1 MRKLN
6 RSGLKAAA
14 LEAPPLAIDDAYFS
28 RRVGGL
34 GGGASQRL
42 RRVLD
47 KAGPACNPV
56 YPACNSMLSACNPM
70 HPTCNPMH
78 PACNLVYP
86 ACNPMCTRPAT
97 PCTQAGLLDGA
108 GKLTEDPRGSA
119 WREAVRAA

>member
-47 KAGPACNPV
+47 KAGPACNPI
-56 YPACNSMLSACNPM
+56 YPACDSVQPACNLCTQPATPCVPGLQPYVYAACNPM
-70 HPTCNPMH
+70 
-78 PACNLVYP
+78 YP
-86 ACNPMCTRPAT
+86 GGLTRRRG
-97 PCTQAGLLDGA
+97 QAD
-108 GKLTEDPRGSA
+108 
-119 WREAVRAA
+119 

>member
-47 KAGPACNPV
+47 KAGPRDPNLQPATLLPSLQLYAPSLQPCAPGLQPHV
-56 YPACNSMLSACNPM
+56 YL
-70 HPTCNPMH
+70 
-78 PACNLVYP
+78 

>member
-14 LEAPPLAIDDAYFS
+14 IEVPPLAIDESFFS

-47 KAGPACNPV
+47 KAG
-56 YPACNSMLSACNPM
+56 
-70 HPTCNPMH
+70 
-78 PACNLVYP
+78 
-86 ACNPMCTRPAT
+86 
-97 PCTQAGLLDGA
+97 LLDGA

-119 WREAVRAA
+119 WREAVRGAAGLIDLLPGNAPGVADSLQVDTYPSRSGCLGMLP

>member
-47 KAGPACNPV
+47 KVGPACNPG
-56 YPACNSMLSACNPM
+56 YPACNSM
-70 HPTCNPMH
+70 H
-78 PACNLVYP
+78 P
-86 ACNPMCTRPAT
+86 ACNPMCTRPATLFCTRPAT

>member
-14 LEAPPLAIDDAYFS
+14 LEAPPLAIDDAFFS

-47 KAGPACNPV
+47 KAGPACNPI
-56 YPACNSMLSACNPM
+56 YPACDSVQ
-70 HPTCNPMH
+70 
-78 PACNLVYP
+78 PACNL
-86 ACNPMCTRPAT
+86 CTQPAT
-97 PCTQAGLLDGA
+97 L
-108 GKLTEDPRGSA
+108 
-119 WREAVRAA
+119 

>member
-56 YPACNSMLSACNPM
+56 YPACNPVQPACNPM
-70 HPTCNPMH
+70 
-78 PACNLVYP
+78 YP

-119 WREAVRAA
+119 WREAVRAAGP

>member
-14 LEAPPLAIDDAYFS
+14 LEVPPLAIDDAYFS

-47 KAGPACNPV
+47 KAGPRDPNLQ
-56 YPACNSMLSACNPM
+56 PATLFTQPATHASGLQPM
-70 HPTCNPMH
+70 H
-78 PACNLVYP
+78 P
-86 ACNPMCTRPAT
+86 ACNPMCTRPAN

-119 WREAVRAA
+119 WREAVRTT